1 MEFEPRTDNPG
12 KEHDLQRVQPQ
23 EAGGITIYEKNIKK
37 TRVITIC
44 KWRVTWEKASWYEVI
59 YVMVKAGLYFFFP
72 PDFIISMKKITMK
85 KKSLES
91 FRHEVSFKI

>member
-44 KWRVTWEKASWYEVI
+44 K
-59 YVMVKAGLYFFFP
+59 
-72 PDFIISMKKITMK
+72 
-85 KKSLES
+85 
-91 FRHEVSFKI
+91 